1 MKNIFFFDSLITPK
15 LLVVLYWLSLIS
27 ILISAVF
34 TMFAGQMIAGIL
46 ALILGSLGV
55 RVGFELIMIAFKNN
69 EYLKRIADHLTETH

>member
-1 MKNIFFFDSLITPK
+1 MKNIFFFESLITPK

-27 ILISAVF
+27 ILISSVI
-34 TMFAGQMIAGIL
+34 TMLAGQMIAGIL

-69 EYLKRIADHLTETH
+69 EYLKRIADHLTETK

>member
-1 MKNIFFFDSLITPK
+1 MKNIFFFESLITPK

-27 ILISAVF
+27 ILISAVI

-55 RVGFELIMIAFKNN
+55 RVGFELITD
-69 EYLKRIADHLTETH
+69 RV

>member
-1 MKNIFFFDSLITPK
+1 MKNIFFFESLITPK

-27 ILISAVF
+27 ILISAVI

-69 EYLKRIADHLTETH
+69 EYLKRIADHLTETN

>member
-1 MKNIFFFDSLITPK
+1 MKNIFFFESLITPK

-27 ILISAVF
+27 ILISAVL

-69 EYLKRIADHLTETH
+69 EYLKRIADHLTETN

>member
-1 MKNIFFFDSLITPK
+1 MKNIFFFESLITPK

-27 ILISAVF
+27 ILISAVI

-55 RVGFELIMIAFKNN
+55 RVGFELIT
-69 EYLKRIADHLTETH
+69 DCV